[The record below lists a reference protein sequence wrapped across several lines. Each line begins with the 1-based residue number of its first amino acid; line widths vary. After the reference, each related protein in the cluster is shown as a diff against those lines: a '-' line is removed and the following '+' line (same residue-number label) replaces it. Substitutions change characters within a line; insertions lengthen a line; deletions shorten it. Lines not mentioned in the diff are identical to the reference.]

1 MNEIPRITSPK
12 EISAQWMEQA
22 LASGGAAE
30 AAAIEAVE
38 VEVLD
43 AANGMG
49 TLCRCRLT
57 GAGGKVPTPAS
68 VMVKLPGNLGPAFR
82 WFSRWFATARR
93 EYSFYR
99 HFAAKAPV
107 RSPVLHYAD
116 FDERTQESVLVM
128 EDLHGMET
136 VSQATGVGPERALA
150 AVAAIARFH
159 GRFGENPAADA
170 AVAAHCGEFE
180 NARQRRILQTVYMLA
195 LPVVL
200 QRFGE
205 CFSPETR
212 RLAIEFGPRI
222 DAHLAHVVK
231 DRPRLLHGDFRC
243 ENLMFGNEGPDDL
256 ALIDWQGFG
265 IGCGMYD
272 IGYFLG
278 SSVATEDRRRIE
290 REAIETYHAIVCG
303 MGMKDYTLDECWR
316 SYRQNILGG
325 LILYV
330 MGAGTVAADDAQR
343 LQAAGASLCR
353 VLAAIEDLGS
363 GEFLPDRA
371 PLLSVA
377 GAFSALSKCAYR
389 ARSLGVRPGKNHQGV
404 NRP

>member
-1 MNEIPRITSPK
+1 MNEIARITSPK

-22 LASGGAAE
+22 LAAGGPAE
-30 AAAIEAVE
+30 ASAIEAVE

-43 AANGMG
+43 EANAMG
-49 TLCRCRLT
+49 TLCRCRLI
-57 GAGGKVPTPAS
+57 GKGDSAPSPAS
-68 VMVKLPGNLGPAFR
+68 VMVKLPGDLGPTFR
-82 WFSRWFATARR
+82 FFAKWFATARR

-99 HFAAKAPV
+99 HFAAKTPV
-107 RSPVLHYAD
+107 RSPVLYYAD

-128 EDLHGMET
+128 EDLHAMET
-136 VSQATGVGPERALA
+136 ISQATGVGPERALA
-150 AVAAIARFH
+150 AVAAIARLH

-170 AVAAHCGEFE
+170 AVAAHCGEFQ
-180 NARQRRILQTVYMLA
+180 NATQRRILQTVYMLA
-195 LPVVL
+195 LPVAL
-200 QRFGE
+200 DRFGD

-222 DAHLAHVVK
+222 DSHLANLVK

-243 ENLMFGNEGPDDL
+243 ENVMFGNEGPDDL

-272 IGYFLG
+272 IGCFLG
-278 SSVATEDRRRIE
+278 SSVATEVRRRIE
-290 REAIETYHAIVCG
+290 REAIEIYHEIVCG
-303 MGMKDYTLDECWR
+303 MGMQNYTLDECWR

-325 LILYV
+325 LIHYA
-330 MGAGTVAADDAQR
+330 MGAGTLRSDDTR
-343 LQAAGASLCR
+343 HLQVVKASLRR

-371 PLLSVA
+371 PLLSAA
-377 GAFSALSKCAYR
+377 GACSALSKFAYR
-389 ARSLGVRPGKNHQGV
+389 ARTLSIGPGKK
-404 NRP
+404 R